1 MSDSA
6 EALKSANF
14 EPQLVRSNLLLNA
27 DRYVLEQQVMTQ
39 LEAGAGPLG
48 LMMVDLSQRKR
59 EICSIE
65 QGKVP
70 NHKEMLDKLA
80 SDGVYVNDPEVN

>member
-1 MSDSA
+1 
-6 EALKSANF
+6 
-14 EPQLVRSNLLLNA
+14 
-27 DRYVLEQQVMTQ
+27 MTQ

-48 LMMVDLSQRKR
+48 LMTVDLSQRKR